1 MDDSQPSPSSN
12 LDDAGNSTTNIPLD
26 LTIEIL
32 ARLPGNSIIRFQ
44 YVSKLWFSIIRSKDF
59 TDSFLTRSK
68 TRPRLLFTFK
78 HFDSRKR
85 FIFSAPEH
93 DNNDKYSTV
102 VARHDMT
109 ISNLVYYIRSRP
121 VNGFVCC
128 TRGSSIAVCN
138 PTTRQIVK
146 LPDVESNGRHVY
158 ARLGYDPVEDQYKV
172 LCVMFFDPYSA
183 KCKRQGIQPEPY
195 VFTLQS
201 QQKEWRKIE
210 ITQGVAYRSVDGG
223 ICIDGA
229 IYFGDGRSR
238 IVRFDVRSETLELI
252 QAPENSLITE
262 TSDSALVNYNGKL
275 GGVDYNYTRE
285 TKLWILED
293 AEKQE
298 WSELRFARP
307 SEWDDL
313 LEDYFTSEGES
324 HTGELIMVDSR
335 LISSE
340 PFSVC
345 YYDFH
350 RESLRRVEVQ
360 GIADDEFRR
369 VHGIGKRT
377 REILGFPGYVEN
389 IRFL

>member
-1 MDDSQPSPSSN
+1 MEDSQPSPSSN

-93 DNNDKYSTV
+93 QHNDKSSTV
-102 VARHDMT
+102 FARHDMT

-138 PTTRQIVK
+138 PTTGQIVQ
-146 LPDVESNGRHVY
+146 LPDVVSNGRDVH

-172 LCVMFFDPYSA
+172 LCVMMFDGYGRGGN
-183 KCKRQGIQPEPY
+183 KDIEQEHFVI
-195 VFTLQS
+195 TLRS

-210 ITQGVAYRSVDGG
+210 VTGDSYTDVQGG

-229 IYFGDGRSR
+229 IYYGG
-238 IVRFDVRSETLELI
+238 VGHKMLARFDVRSEKVEFIKTQKDDI
-252 QAPENSLITE
+252 
-262 TSDSALVNYNGKL
+262 VNVYRWTFINHQGKL
-275 GGVDYNYTRE
+275 GGIE
-285 TKLWILED
+285 C
-293 AEKQE
+293 
-298 WSELRFARP
+298 
-307 SEWDDL
+307 
-313 LEDYFTSEGES
+313 DYFYEMRLWMQEREEYWNCMTCDVPCEWRDLFRDKRRLSSPGEI
-324 HTGELIMVDSR
+324 HTGEVMLVSDR
-335 LISSE
+335 LESSK
-340 PFSVC
+340 PFSVF
-345 YYDFH
+345 YYDPIKDSF
-350 RESLRRVEVQ
+350 RSAEVE
-360 GIADDEFRR
+360 GIADHEFRR
-369 VHGIGKRT
+369 IHGIGKRA
-377 REILGFPGYVEN
+377 REMLCFPGHIEN
-389 IRFL
+389 IMFL